1 MYKRHEQFSDG
12 GTLVL
17 DDKRPGHLTFIMTFE
32 IAELVK
38 ELIYMDRRLMVQ
50 NIVEELSQHPTTV
63 FRIQTN

>member
-1 MYKRHEQFSDG
+1 M
-12 GTLVL
+12 L

-63 FRIQTN
+63 FRILTN